1 MWTSKPLFSNLDY
14 LVHELLLYKHINT
27 FFFSFIFC
35 HFTLISELLH
45 VCMNKHAVPVGK

>member
-27 FFFSFIFC
+27 LFFPL
-35 HFTLISELLH
+35 TLHNLVFAI
-45 VCMNKHAVPVGK
+45 VGIKP